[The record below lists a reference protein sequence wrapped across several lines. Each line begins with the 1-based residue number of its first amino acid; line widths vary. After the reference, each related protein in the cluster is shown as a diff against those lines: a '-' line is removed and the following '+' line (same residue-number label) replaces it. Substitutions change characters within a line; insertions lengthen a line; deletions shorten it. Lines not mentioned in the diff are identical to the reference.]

1 VTTIKFADHK
11 NDPRWR
17 LDLLLQM
24 PESSVQEGKTK
35 IMANTT
41 LDLLYMSIL
50 QASGY
55 DDPEDDPKSR
65 SVLGA
70 VILAI
75 NPLPPP
81 TIAVLLRFSVT
92 NVFLRL
98 PSYQHSHINHSGDL
112 QRCTILLK
120 T

>member
-1 VTTIKFADHK
+1 
-11 NDPRWR
+11 
-17 LDLLLQM
+17 M

-50 QASGY
+50 QEAFGD

-98 PSYQHSHINHSGDL
+98 SSYQHSHITHSGDL